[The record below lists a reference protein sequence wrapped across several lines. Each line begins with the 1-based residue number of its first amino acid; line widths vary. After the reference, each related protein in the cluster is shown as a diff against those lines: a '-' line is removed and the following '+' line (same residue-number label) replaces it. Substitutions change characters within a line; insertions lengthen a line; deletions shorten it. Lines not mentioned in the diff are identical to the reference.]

1 VFKLKKTLTIKN
13 QQNNI
18 IMTNSLAKS
27 RDNKLFTLKIKLQK
41 DVNNKNINKN
51 SQSNTLPI

>member
-1 VFKLKKTLTIKN
+1 MFKLKKTLTIKN

-27 RDNKLFTLKIKLQK
+27 KDNKLFTLKIKLQK

>member
-1 VFKLKKTLTIKN
+1 
-13 QQNNI
+13 
-18 IMTNSLAKS
+18 MTNSLAKS